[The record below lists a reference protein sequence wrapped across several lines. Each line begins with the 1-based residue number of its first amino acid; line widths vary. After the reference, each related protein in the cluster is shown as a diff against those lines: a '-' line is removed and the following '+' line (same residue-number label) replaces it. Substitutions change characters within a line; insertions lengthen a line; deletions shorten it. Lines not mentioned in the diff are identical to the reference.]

1 MPKSANQLDE
11 AARLSPVGFYIALHV
26 GFSFP
31 QEEVNRLPLPWVEY
45 YTIHGLG
52 VHDPVMRWFY
62 SSPGSIIRWSAIDIA
77 DPRGV
82 MAAAHEHGLIHGA
95 AATITGLAGRRSYAN
110 FFRDDRP
117 FTDDELEQLFT
128 ILSHLHDG
136 DLEDVSLTPAEVE
149 ALRMQ
154 SEGKRLKQ
162 IAWELGI
169 SVSAVKARLASA
181 KRKLGAQTASQAA
194 VLATARRIF

>member
-1 MPKSANQLDE
+1 MPKETNQLDDIVRI
-11 AARLSPVGFYIALHV
+11 APVGFYIALHV

-31 QEEVNRLPLPWVEY
+31 KEEINRLPADWVEF
-45 YTIHGLG
+45 YTINGLG

-62 SSPGSIIRWSAIDIA
+62 GSAGIIRWSEIGLPDQ
-77 DPRGV
+77 REV
-82 MAAAHEHGLIHGA
+82 MAAAKRHGLLHGA
-95 AATITGLAGRRSYAN
+95 AATVPGINGRRSYAN
-110 FFRDDRP
+110 FFRYDRP
-117 FTDDELEQLFT
+117 FHDVELATLLQ
-128 ILSHLHDG
+128 ILTSLHNG
-136 DLEDVSLTPAEVE
+136 NTEDVVLTPAEIE

-169 SVSAVKARLASA
+169 SVSAVKARLANA

-194 VLATARRIF
+194 VLASSRRAF

>member
-1 MPKSANQLDE
+1 MARPTNPLDDLS
-11 AARLSPVGFYIALHV
+11 RLAPAGFYIALHV

-31 QEEVNRLPLPWVEY
+31 AEEVNRLPASWIEY
-45 YTIHGLG
+45 YTVNGLG

-62 SSPGSIIRWSAIDIA
+62 TSDGVARWTEIELP
-77 DPRGV
+77 DPQQIMR
-82 MAAAHEHGLIHGA
+82 AAAEHGLVHGA
-95 AATITGLAGRRSYAN
+95 AVTVPGVGGRRSYAN
-110 FFRDDRP
+110 FFRADRT
-117 FTDDELEQLFT
+117 FADEELADLLA
-128 ILSHLHDG
+128 ILTRLHTGEVG
-136 DLEDVSLTPAEVE
+136 DIILTPAEIE

-194 VLATARRIF
+194 VLATTRRMF